1 MLGYRLKDALD
12 AGYFR
17 SPACHRYQDALD
29 NGNER
34 NKKQREKNVHL
45 TYCLTLQ
52 TLPTLIGV
60 APFAAAVVVGGAMPL
75 IWGDKARPGSKMES

>member
-1 MLGYRLKDALD
+1 MLVISDHQHVTDIRMRWIMGTK
-12 AGYFR
+12 GMK
-17 SPACHRYQDALD
+17 
-29 NGNER
+29 
-34 NKKQREKNVHL
+34 NKGKNNVHL

-75 IWGDKARPGSKMES
+75 IWGGKARPGSKMES